1 MAASASGTPFS
12 HATDID
18 AYVAAQMRSMRIP
31 GFALGIV
38 RGNQVVYLRGYGVA
52 DPAGKPVTPQT
63 PFIIGSITKSF
74 TALALMQLVE
84 QGKVELDAPVQRYI
98 PWFHLA
104 NYDASARLSL
114 RHLLYHTSGI
124 SRFVGREL
132 LAGRGDASL
141 EERVRE
147 LRSVK
152 FLHPVGEVFQ
162 YSNVNYL
169 VLGLVVQVVSG
180 QPYGEYVREHILRPL
195 QMHHSFVSE
204 ADALL
209 NGMAQ
214 GYRWWF
220 GMPFPANVPYLPD
233 VLPAGFLLCSAE
245 DMAHYLI
252 VHINGGQYGEVSI
265 LSPASIAELHRAE
278 VVVAPKQCARGASR
292 GCRKVRHMA
301 YCSGGSWFTRR
312 APTACEQA

>member
-1 MAASASGTPFS
+1 MTASTSRTPFS
-12 HATDID
+12 YATDIAAID
-18 AYVAAQMRSMRIP
+18 VYVATQMRSMRIP

-52 DPAGKPVTPQT
+52 DPVGKPVTPQT

-98 PWFHLA
+98 PWFRLA
-104 NYDASARLSL
+104 DHDASARLFL

-132 LAGRGDASL
+132 LVGRGDASL

-147 LRSVK
+147 LSSVR

-169 VLGLVVQVVSG
+169 VIGLVIEMVSR
-180 QPYGEYVREHILRPL
+180 QPYWEYIRKHIFTPL
-195 QMHHSFVSE
+195 EMHHSFVSE
-204 ADALL
+204 ADARQD
-209 NGMAQ
+209 GMAH

-220 GMPFPANVPYLPD
+220 GVPFPANVPYPSD
-233 VLPAGFLLCSAE
+233 VLPAGFLLSSAE

-252 VHINGGQYGEVSI
+252 AHINCGQYGEVSV
-265 LSPASIAELHRAE
+265 LSPAGVAELHRPA
-278 VVVAPKQCARGASR
+278 VVLWDGMGDRVHQWSS
-292 GCRKVRHMA
+292 HA
-301 YCSGGSWFTRR
+301 YPFW
-312 APTACEQA
+312 